1 MSVDRPGLIDSMI
14 SDVNASGYLPPVPL
28 RNNDTLKPDKSI
40 NHEAKKM
47 LRKLKNEAL
56 ANKKKLQWMKMQLL
70 LTNQLMELEE
80 LEGAL
85 EQPDD
90 IAR

>member
-47 LRKLKNEAL
+47 LRKLKNEAVM
-56 ANKKKLQWMKMQLL
+56 AR
-70 LTNQLMELEE
+70 MEPAVILGRLEKTRAAKSAHNRRSY
-80 LEGAL
+80 LKRMPIL
-85 EQPDD
+85 S
-90 IAR
+90 